1 MDTAEHS
8 EDGQALQLSLLL
20 ELALQEIEAQLIRQN
35 TEGPLIDEIIDA
47 LRSLAYASPSQK
59 Q

>member
-1 MDTAEHS
+1 VDTAEHS